1 MRQRL
6 ELGSLAFVELVLEF
20 NPVKSEVMQE
30 TFHHIHEH
38 EHEECCLCEN
48 EECKEEQKD

>member
-1 MRQRL
+1 M
-6 ELGSLAFVELVLEF
+6 AFVELVLEF

-30 TFHHIHEH
+30 AFHHIHEH
-38 EHEECCLCEN
+38 ENEECGLYEN